1 MLKTEND
8 SIKNMKKHEITA
20 AILAITPDITPR
32 SAESLAAKWKRAS
45 IRRDLGFY
53 EAMRIYG
60 LISDTTARDAI
71 RNVEG
76 LAA

>member
-8 SIKNMKKHEITA
+8 SIRSMKKHEIA
-20 AILAITPDITPR
+20 AHVMALAPTITPR

-53 EAMRIYG
+53 EALRVSGI
-60 LISDTTARDAI
+60 ISDPTPRKAI
-71 RNVEG
+71 KNIEG
-76 LAA
+76 VAA